1 MFNEYD
7 VSGCDLNPDP
17 AARGVSGLPRE
28 SGTVR
33 PTMQNIAR
41 TRPSLVRLAL
51 AGASLV
57 LASAAL
63 ADSADAFNISIS
75 QSLQHDDNLYRLAD
89 GVQPF
94 GTGPRGDTISI
105 TSLSATFERR
115 YSLQNLSASVDLA
128 RVGFDTWDTLDY
140 STRGGKIRW
149 DWAIAKRWTGVLSA
163 SQDET
168 ARDFGD
174 LAARRE
180 SSVSRQRTYAAEA
193 NYWWHPDWAGGVG
206 FEQFSSAYSDTASQT
221 SDYDAAIGKLKLTYR
236 PRSGNSVALA
246 GRFTDGSFPNRQAGV
261 LSDDGFRQ
269 TDWRVEGQWQLTGH
283 SQLSGYLGF
292 TRRRHPNLTYR
303 DYAGLTGRLTHL
315 WLPTGKLSVST
326 VVRREIGARD
336 DLVDNFVVTR
346 ALSLS
351 PTWSVSPRVAL
362 QGRVEWRERDFRGDP
377 GIINIAL
384 ASQNDRTRIF
394 NVGAYYTPIDALRL
408 SLSYS
413 QQVRDS
419 DLASASYTARVASFS
434 AQYTF

>member
-1 MFNEYD
+1 M
-7 VSGCDLNPDP
+7 
-17 AARGVSGLPRE
+17 
-28 SGTVR
+28 
-33 PTMQNIAR
+33 
-41 TRPSLVRLAL
+41 
-51 AGASLV
+51 
-57 LASAAL
+57 SA
-63 ADSADAFNISIS
+63 
-75 QSLQHDDNLYRLAD
+75 
-89 GVQPF
+89 
-94 GTGPRGDTISI
+94 
-105 TSLSATFERR
+105 
-115 YSLQNLSASVDLA
+115 
-128 RVGFDTWDTLDY
+128 
-140 STRGGKIRW
+140 
-149 DWAIAKRWTGVLSA
+149 
-163 SQDET
+163 
-168 ARDFGD
+168 
-174 LAARRE
+174 
-180 SSVSRQRTYAAEA
+180 
-193 NYWWHPDWAGGVG
+193 
-206 FEQFSSAYSDTASQT
+206 
-221 SDYDAAIGKLKLTYR
+221 
-236 PRSGNSVALA
+236 
-246 GRFTDGSFPNRQAGV
+246 
-261 LSDDGFRQ
+261 
-269 TDWRVEGQWQLTGH
+269 
-283 SQLSGYLGF
+283 
-292 TRRRHPNLTYR
+292 RRRHPNLTYR